1 MGARIG
7 SAAAEKLNLF
17 KADAI
22 HTWRTFPEAA
32 GRNPV
37 LNLAQNVNA
46 AGAVLTRQQRQVVLD
61 ELRAAMIST
70 SLLLQT
76 LAHED

>member
-1 MGARIG
+1 MGSRIG

-37 LNLAQNVNA
+37 MKFAQEVNA
-46 AGAVLTRQQRQVVLD
+46 AGAGLSRQQRQLVAD
-61 ELRAAMIST
+61 ELRPAMIST

-76 LAHED
+76 LAHEN